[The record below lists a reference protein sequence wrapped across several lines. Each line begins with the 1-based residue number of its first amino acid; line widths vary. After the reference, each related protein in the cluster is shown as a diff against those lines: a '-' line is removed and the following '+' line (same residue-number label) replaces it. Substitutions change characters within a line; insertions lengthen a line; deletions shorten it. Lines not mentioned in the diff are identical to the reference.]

1 MTRSL
6 RPFPAPRTAVTARLR
21 RGLAMVATLAAFAV
35 LGGGC
40 GLPSQT
46 EPRYAGPAQSPA
58 AAQGGQKTPPKPTD
72 GMTSEQLIERFLQ
85 ASVGANLGGDGGE
98 PDANQEALIRM
109 KGFMVTATAEAWK
122 PQKSGGVVIVRDP
135 HIEPVP
141 NGNGR
146 DTAEVKLT
154 PLGVLNESGQ
164 VTRWTSGTL
173 PTANFSTVLVG
184 GQRRL
189 QDVPTDYIY
198 MSESG
203 LREWYTQQPIYFWSN
218 GGDSPRLVP
227 DLRYMPSSLSPAKQV
242 AETMRWL
249 QRGPGQLL
257 SPVVN
262 KWADA
267 FEVKDNPVL
276 EDSDVKVNLS
286 GKAAGQ
292 SKEDLIRLA
301 RQIRWSLPDHKP
313 VKLAIETQDFGVDT
327 EGYVDYNPAVEAAT
341 VDQSKVYVIVNE
353 AVRSMT
359 LSSGT
364 TENPLF
370 MPGGQ
375 NKGVV
380 SAAINRQGSRA
391 ALVTK
396 SQTGGKSEQHLL
408 VSMPDQSV
416 GSAPKYADVGLAAP
430 RLSRPAWISYPVK
443 RLMIA
448 DGNQLWVS
456 RTEEGNKEYDPV
468 ELGATSSA
476 AITAFA
482 VAPEG
487 RRIAFISNRQ
497 LMVAP
502 LLYDKDGNKFSIGT
516 VQPVTTSLGDNQAV
530 GWLTETTLAVG
541 GKPSPR
547 SVHPIGVG
555 NDGPRY
561 NIVAVTID
569 GAQEEPLPA
578 FSRTTDAATEV
589 TELVTRVNRPGFPL
603 DYSIVS
609 EANGVAQRMY
619 STSNDPIPVTPEPNP
634 PALVTAP
641 FFAD

>member
-1 MTRSL
+1 
-6 RPFPAPRTAVTARLR
+6 
-21 RGLAMVATLAAFAV
+21 MVATLAAFAV

-58 AAQGGQKTPPKPTD
+58 ATQGGQKTPPKPTD

-85 ASVGANLGGDGGE
+85 ASVGANLGGGGDGGE
-98 PDANQEALIRM
+98 PDDANKEALDRM
-109 KGFMVTATAEAWK
+109 KLFMVASTAEAWK
-122 PQKSGGVVIVRDP
+122 PQKPGGVVIVRDP
-135 HIEPVP
+135 RIEPVP

-154 PLGVLNESGQ
+154 PLGVLNVKGE
-164 VTRWTSGTL
+164 VTGWKGGPL
-173 PTANFSTVLVG
+173 PTATFSTVLVG

-203 LREWYTQQPIYFWSN
+203 LREWYAQQPIYFWSN

-227 DLRYMPSSLSPAKQV
+227 ELRYMPSSLSPAKQV
-242 AETMRWL
+242 AETLGWL
-249 QRGPGQLL
+249 QNGPGQLL

-262 KWADA
+262 KWLNSLT
-267 FEVKDNPVL
+267 VPDNPVI
-276 EDSDVKVNLS
+276 EDNDIRVNLN
-286 GKAAGQ
+286 GKAAAQ
-292 SKEDLIRLA
+292 SKDDLFRLA
-301 RQIRWSLPDHKP
+301 WQIRWSLPDHKP
-313 VKLAIETQDFGVDT
+313 VKLTIENQDSGVDS
-327 EGYVDYNPAVEAAT
+327 EGYLDYNPAVEAAT
-341 VDQSKVYVIVNE
+341 VDQGKVYVIVNE

-359 LSSGT
+359 LSSGV

-396 SQTGGKSEQHLL
+396 SQTAGKSEQHLL
-408 VSMPDQSV
+408 VYTPDQSV
-416 GSAPKYADVGLAAP
+416 GGTPKYADVGIAAP

-468 ELGATSSA
+468 ELGALSSA

-487 RRIAFISNRQ
+487 RRIAFVSNRQ

-502 LLYDKDGNKFSIGT
+502 LLYDKDSNKFSIGT
-516 VQPVTTSLGDNQAV
+516 PQPVTTSLGDSQAV

-578 FSRTTDAATEV
+578 FSRTTDAVTDV

-634 PALVTAP
+634 AGLVTAP
-641 FFAD
+641 FYAD